1 MTLEEIDNADSFAR
15 NLEQI
20 ELPSQL
26 VAVLADP
33 LLQKLMTLRPD
44 SEANV
49 RVNYWVKACMTDVTS
64 GDAGAE
70 VLLDVVEVLQDYVAA
85 TKVYQAPQLSCPI
98 TR

>member
-33 LLQKLMTLRPD
+33 LLQKLMTLRPH

-49 RVNYWVKACMTDVTS
+49 RVNNWVKACMTDATN